1 MVNRKASSQPKPPA
15 ALLKLTSSKVK
26 HVASELGFSL
36 LLFYTHAYMQR
47 ETWRGRGRKVASRED
62 WRLEHRIRCSLK
74 PQEAEWGVIV

>member
-36 LLFYTHAYMQR
+36 LLFYTHTHTCR
-47 ETWRGRGRKVASRED
+47 ERHGEGEGGRWPAGKA
-62 WRLEHRIRCSLK
+62 
-74 PQEAEWGVIV
+74 GVWSTESDVL